1 MTPINSAMFRLFA
14 TLFRVLA
21 RASVFSFTVGEL
33 VGTSRALATTVTT
46 VECTTAVVV
55 GYIAVA
61 VTFVVWFSAVTG
73 TFFQSFRIR
82 ALAFLAVR
90 ELIFIGTLP
99 AAVSIVPIAA
109 TVVVSIVA
117 TSIAQVCGDATF
129 SVVRTLFRV
138 VGILALAF

>member
-1 MTPINSAMFRLFA
+1 MIPINSPMLRLLA
-14 TLFRVLA
+14 TLFRVQALA
-21 RASVFSFTVGEL
+21 ILFSRTVGVLEF
-33 VGTSRALATTVTT
+33 TSLGCTTTVTT

-55 GYIAVA
+55 VYIAVA

-109 TVVVSIVA
+109 TVIVFIVA
-117 TSIAQVCGDATF
+117 TSIAHVRGDATF
-129 SVVRTLFRV
+129 SFLRTLWRFRR
-138 VGILALAF
+138 IYAPAF

>member
-1 MTPINSAMFRLFA
+1 MKSAVFRLFA

-21 RASVFSFTVGEL
+21 LAIFFSCAVGEL
-33 VGTSRALATTVTT
+33 ELTSLARATTVTT
-46 VECTTAVVV
+46 VECTAAVVV
-55 GYIAVA
+55 VHIAVP

-73 TFFQSFRIR
+73 TCFQSFRIR

-90 ELIFIGTLP
+90 ELIFIATLP

-117 TSIAQVCGDATF
+117 TSIAQVRGGATF
-129 SVVRTLFRV
+129 SVLRTLFRFRR
-138 VGILALAF
+138 ICALAF